1 MNRALEIKEHTYTI
15 PVIIGSF
22 VRFYD
27 CQQANKDR
35 DFSGTNPKYYPIG
48 KVIAVYDYKNYFGYI
63 DRVCDIQIGE
73 RISKAH
79 FVRGVEV
86 VS

>member
-1 MNRALEIKEHTYTI
+1 MIQETQKPQLNI
-15 PVIIGSF
+15 PVVIGSF
-22 VRFYD
+22 VKFYD
-27 CQQANKDR
+27 CQQANADKEY
-35 DFSGTNPKYYPIG
+35 SGANPKYYPIG
-48 KVIAVYDYKNYFGYI
+48 KVLRVYDYNSKLGYI

-79 FVRGVEV
+79 FVSAVTV

>member
-1 MNRALEIKEHTYTI
+1 MEELKLI
-15 PVIIGSF
+15 VGSF
-22 VRFYD
+22 VKFYD

-35 DFSGTNPKYYPIG
+35 DFSGRNSKYYPIG
-48 KVIAVYDYKNYFGYI
+48 KVINIYDYKSIFGYI

-79 FVRGVEV
+79 FVNCVEKV
-86 VS
+86 LI